1 MTDNTKTVLQKD
13 LVIEG
18 NIYEKEAIE
27 INSKV
32 TGNIKA
38 ETVEVEEEGLVK
50 GNINSNSS
58 VLSGTVNG
66 NVDSEKVHISNTAKI
81 EGNIKQRILS
91 IDEGAKLKINTQ
103 TGK

>member
-13 LVIEG
+13 LEIEG

-27 INSKV
+27 INSKII
-32 TGNIKA
+32 GNIKA
-38 ETVEVEEEGLVK
+38 ETVEIEEKGLIK
-50 GNINSNSS
+50 GNINSNSL
-58 VLSGTVNG
+58 VLSGTING
-66 NVDSEKVHISNTAKI
+66 NVDSEKVHISSTAKV
-81 EGNIKQRILS
+81 EGNIKQKILS